1 MAAQTDHR
9 QDLQQDPRQDRRQDT
24 IDELGSMG
32 IAVGAV
38 WAAVVAISVLAPDMV
53 SGSEQQH
60 MPVAAFGTWLW
71 GIVATYA
78 VLGSWAAL
86 RRSPH
91 RRHLH
96 RPLAIGVAGVWGV
109 AAVVSIFGPVMETGS
124 DPTRIPL
131 AALLAP
137 IAATVLTAVVRAG
150 VDIVGRVLD
159 DDGVGVVV
167 GGADRSVSAPSPA
180 A

>member
-1 MAAQTDHR
+1 MASQRDHR
-9 QDLQQDPRQDRRQDT
+9 QDN

-32 IAVGAV
+32 LAVGAV
-38 WAAVVAISVLAPDMV
+38 WVAVVAISVLAPDMV

-71 GIVATYA
+71 GIVATFA

-96 RPLAIGVAGVWGV
+96 RPLAVGVAGVWFV
-109 AAVVSIFGPVMETGS
+109 AAAVSIFGPVMETGS

-159 DDGVGVVV
+159 EDGAGAGAGAGA
-167 GGADRSVSAPSPA
+167 GGAGAGDRSVSAA
-180 A
+180 